1 MGKGMGEQQAQKD
14 GRERDLAQQMSGE
27 RGEWMERR
35 MEMADNRTDWAEER
49 TDWAEERTDWAM
61 QRNVYAKERTF
72 SAWMRTG
79 LSSVAVGLGI
89 ARLLSA
95 VGQEW
100 VARTIGV
107 LLIFTGGVTYGLSFW
122 RYLQDYREL
131 QEEGVQLTSVWLMGG
146 LTLALM
152 ISAVLS
158 MVLLFMQ

>member
-1 MGKGMGEQQAQKD
+1 
-14 GRERDLAQQMSGE
+14 
-27 RGEWMERR
+27 

-49 TDWAEERTDWAM
+49 THWAEERTDWAL

-107 LLIFTGGVTYGLSFW
+107 LLILTGGVTYALSFW
-122 RYLQDYREL
+122 RYLQDYHEL
-131 QEEGVQLTSVWLMGG
+131 QEEGLQLTSVWLIGG
-146 LTLALM
+146 LTLAL
-152 ISAVLS
+152 ILSAVLS
-158 MVLLFMQ
+158 MVLLFVQ